1 MVGQEVRRVNL
12 VPIGRF
18 SKMTRLSVKALRLYD
33 DNGLLRP
40 AHVDPSS
47 GYRYYDIEQA
57 SRAELVKTLR
67 AVNMP
72 LDQIQEIVVADNS
85 EIAHKQLLVHRQRL
99 GAQLAA
105 QERTLT
111 YLETLI
117 DQEEGIM
124 SYQVEVIEEPSLQVA
139 ATRVTT
145 SKSRIANDIGTG
157 FGAIMKAM
165 GRSGVSAAGSP
176 LIVYHDVI
184 DDEAD
189 GDIEIC
195 VPIGSKITADAS
207 VSARELEGGSMAA
220 TVHRGPYDQMPL
232 AYRALTGWIA
242 EHGHE
247 IAGPP
252 REVYLNDPR
261 TVAPD
266 QLLTRVVFPI
276 CPETG

>member
-1 MVGQEVRRVNL
+1 MNL

-67 AVNMP
+67 TVDMP
-72 LDQIQEIVVADNS
+72 LDQIQEILDADS
-85 EIAHKQLLVHRQRL
+85 PDIAHKQLLAHRQRL
-99 GAQLAA
+99 GERLAA

-124 SYQVEVIEEPSLQVA
+124 SYQVEIIEETALQVA
-139 ATRVTT
+139 ATRMHT
-145 SKSRIANDIGTG
+145 SKRHIAADIGTG
-157 FGAIMKAM
+157 FGALMQAM
-165 GRSGVSAAGSP
+165 GRDGVSAAGSP
-176 LIVYHDVI
+176 LIIYHDVI
-184 DDEAD
+184 DDETD
-189 GDIEIC
+189 GDIEVC
-195 VPIGSKITADAS
+195 VPVGGKITGDS
-207 VSARELEGGSMAA
+207 GVYERELEGGSMAA
-220 TVHRGPYDQMPL
+220 TVHRGPYEHMPA
-232 AYRALTGWIA
+232 AYHALTGWIA

-252 REVYLNDPR
+252 REIYLNDPR

-266 QLLTRVVFPI
+266 QILTRIVFPI
-276 CPETG
+276 CPEAS